1 MTTTEYLGLKKPG
14 FPDPIDISV
23 LNENADT
30 LDAFAEET
38 GAALAAVTAAQQ
50 QQSGEIGTLANA
62 GAKNYLRQDSYR
74 GQSAGDEVTWTWNQS
89 DGTIRAQIGAAPL
102 PASRVYQLNVTV
114 TEAGMY
120 TFTCGENSGGASYP
134 YDCYLHNPATSSTAI
149 RDYGAEQTK
158 QLAAGTYRLDIRIR
172 AGVSNFDKT
181 FKPMLR
187 PAVLTDT
194 EYVPY
199 APTNR
204 ALYEMILAMQNRS

>member
-1 MTTTEYLGLKKPG
+1 MDVESVRRN
-14 FPDPIDISV
+14 DPRT
-23 LNENADT
+23 N
-30 LDAFAEET
+30 
-38 GAALAAVTAAQQ
+38 
-50 QQSGEIGTLANA
+50 
-62 GAKNYLRQDSYR
+62 RC
-74 GQSAGDEVTWTWNQS
+74 
-89 DGTIRAQIGAAPL
+89 GAAPGVT
-102 PASRVYQLNVTV
+102 RVSAQCHGDGSGHV
-114 TEAGMY
+114 
-120 TFTCGENSGGASYP
+120 CGENSGGASYP

>member
-1 MTTTEYLGLKKPG
+1 MTTTSFLGLKKPADSDAINIG
-14 FPDPIDISV
+14 D
-23 LNENADT
+23 LNFNADT
-30 LDAFAEET
+30 LDAFAGET
-38 GAALAAVTAAQQ
+38 AAAQQ
-50 QQSGEIGTLANA
+50 RQDDAIGAMANA
-62 GAKNYLRQDSYR
+62 GAKNYLRQDSYK

-89 DGTIRAQIGAAPL
+89 DGTIRAQVGSTAL
-102 PASRVYQLNVTV
+102 PAARVYQLNVTV
-114 TEAGMY
+114 PEAGTY
-120 TFTCGENSGGASYP
+120 TFTSGENSGGTSYP
-134 YDCYLHNPATSSTAI
+134 YDCYLHNPETSSTAI

-172 AGVSNFDKT
+172 AGVSDLDTT

-204 ALYEMILAMQNRS
+204 ELYEMILAMQNQS